1 MNKIEQATSADSNN
15 IAPLIYD
22 AIGTIAHSLTN
33 ETEHYSVLKGLTS
46 LVQNVTNR
54 HSFEN
59 TFVVRNEDE
68 ILGII
73 VLYDGKR
80 GKLLDDMLS
89 EKLSYNIDIEAH
101 DDEYYIDTIC
111 VSKSAR
117 GKGIGTQLLM
127 FAEQQAR
134 NLGYKKLSLNVE
146 LGKVQAR
153 KLYER
158 QGFVVTEPWSING
171 EPFHHMVKQL

>member
-1 MNKIEQATSADSNN
+1 MMKIEQANAIDSAN

-33 ETEHYSVLKGLTS
+33 ESEDDRVLKGLTS
-46 LVQNVTNR
+46 LIKNTENR
-54 HSFEN
+54 HSYKN

-68 ILGII
+68 ILGVV

-80 GKLLDDMLS
+80 GKLLDQMLS
-89 EKLSYNIDIEAH
+89 EKLSHTIDNEAH

-117 GKGIGTQLLM
+117 GKGIGTKLLI
-127 FAEQQAR
+127 FAEQHAR
-134 NLGYKKLSLNVE
+134 FLGYKKLSLNVE
-146 LGKVQAR
+146 LEKVQAR

-158 QGFVVTEPWSING
+158 QGFVITEPWTING